1 MLDISADR
9 ADTLCEIRLTSSL
22 MKRKSLLLLV
32 LGALMAAASVAH
44 ARKPK
49 TPTVPVATPPAP
61 GPIVSNLPG

>member
-1 MLDISADR
+1 MLDIPAHR
-9 ADTLCEIRLTSSL
+9 AETPTDIRSTSSL

-49 TPTVPVATPPAP
+49 TPTVPVAPPPAP